1 MLGTNCYIAVNEA
14 TGHGVVVD
22 PGGDGDRIVA
32 AIQKEG
38 ITIDAIFVTHGHSDH
53 IMGLDEVRKA
63 TGARVYISEE
73 DAEMLTKATSNL
85 SAYMGM
91 DAAFAPADKIFKD
104 GETVTEA
111 GLDFKVLA
119 TPGHTRGGVC
129 LVCGDVVFCGDTVFA
144 ESIGRTDLPG
154 GAQMVQLG
162 TLGAQRRQAEPA
174 LKVFLLQRAFHIVT
188 PVRAAAQVTNHAG
201 TDFRQQLIVD
211 VLFRIRGQT
220 LFHFLNRDNRHI
232 RRGGPRQT
240 LLFALLDMVGR
251 LDMAQQNR
259 QHNHADEQ

>member
-1 MLGTNCYIAVNEA
+1 MKVLKMEVGMLGTNCYIAVNEA

-119 TPGHTRGGVC
+119 TPGHTRGSQSFVVNTTNGLRVF
-129 LVCGDVVFCGDTVFA
+129 VGD
-144 ESIGRTDLPG
+144 
-154 GAQMVQLG
+154 
-162 TLGAQRRQAEPA
+162 
-174 LKVFLLQRAFHIVT
+174 
-188 PVRAAAQVTNHAG
+188 
-201 TDFRQQLIVD
+201 
-211 VLFRIRGQT
+211 
-220 LFHFLNRDNRHI
+220 LFHLRSMAF
-232 RRGGPRQT
+232 PT
-240 LLFALLDMVGR
+240 LTEMKDYDGQIVPITPYDESVPCVASTLIY
-251 LDMAQQNR
+251 
-259 QHNHADEQ
+259 NHYDLYKSYDKVRSYCPEWKPEYLICGHESGHLYGEI

>member
-1 MLGTNCYIAVNEA
+1 MKVLKMEVGMLGTNCYIAVNEA

-91 DAAFAPADKIFKD
+91 DASLRLLIKFLRMGKLLPKPDLILKCWQLQVIPAAAFALSAVMWCSAAIRCLPSLSA
-104 GETVTEA
+104 
-111 GLDFKVLA
+111 VLIC
-119 TPGHTRGGVC
+119 RV
-129 LVCGDVVFCGDTVFA
+129 
-144 ESIGRTDLPG
+144 
-154 GAQMVQLG
+154 
-162 TLGAQRRQAEPA
+162 A
-174 LKVFLLQRAFHIVT
+174 L
-188 PVRAAAQVTNHAG
+188 TNR
-201 TDFRQQLIVD
+201 F
-211 VLFRIRGQT
+211 
-220 LFHFLNRDNRHI
+220 
-232 RRGGPRQT
+232 
-240 LLFALLDMVGR
+240 
-251 LDMAQQNR
+251 
-259 QHNHADEQ
+259 

>member
-1 MLGTNCYIAVNEA
+1 MKVLKMEVGMLGTNCYIAVNEA

-32 AIQKEG
+32 AIKKEG

-104 GETVTEA
+104 GETVNEA

-119 TPGHTRGGVC
+119 TP
-129 LVCGDVVFCGDTVFA
+129 
-144 ESIGRTDLPG
+144 
-154 GAQMVQLG
+154 
-162 TLGAQRRQAEPA
+162 
-174 LKVFLLQRAFHIVT
+174 
-188 PVRAAAQVTNHAG
+188 AAA
-201 TDFRQQLIVD
+201 
-211 VLFRIRGQT
+211 
-220 LFHFLNRDNRHI
+220 
-232 RRGGPRQT
+232 
-240 LLFALLDMVGR
+240 FALSAVMWCSAVIRCLPSLSAVLICR
-251 LDMAQQNR
+251 VALTNR
-259 QHNHADEQ
+259 F

>member
-1 MLGTNCYIAVNEA
+1 MKVLKMEVGMLGTNCYIAVNEA

-32 AIQKEG
+32 AIKKEG
-38 ITIDAIFVTHGHSDH
+38 IT
-53 IMGLDEVRKA
+53 GLDEVRKA

-154 GAQMVQLG
+154 GSYKQILNSIKDKILVLPDETKLLPGHGPATTVG
-162 TLGAQRRQAEPA
+162 WERRRNP
-174 LKVFLLQRAFHIVT
+174 FLQ
-188 PVRAAAQVTNHAG
+188 
-201 TDFRQQLIVD
+201 
-211 VLFRIRGQT
+211 
-220 LFHFLNRDNRHI
+220 
-232 RRGGPRQT
+232 
-240 LLFALLDMVGR
+240 
-251 LDMAQQNR
+251 
-259 QHNHADEQ
+259 